1 MEQVVKNSCLVDYIT
16 DFIARLVIITYFT
29 NILSDE
35 HVNENLIHVVIY
47 VFNCAKHDILWIF
60 YNTWI
65 K

>member
-47 VFNCAKHDILWIF
+47 VFNCAIYCGYFITHGLNK
-60 YNTWI
+60 
-65 K
+65 